1 MTRQRV
7 HLDAETIAEYQAGA
21 LAFWHVV
28 RRRRIAAHLA
38 QCPDCSS
45 LARRLTQVSVVLA
58 AAPVPAMPAGVAERL
73 TAALSAESSPPAI
86 TAKPGRSRRLLTP
99 SGGRGPRLVP
109 AMTAMAVL
117 VALGVGGYTLSQTTS
132 PGASS
137 GHAAS
142 NAVSAPGKSSPVN
155 GRIAPDHVGAGRT
168 AAGGVQLSYRVVA
181 TGTDYLPQTLRA
193 QVIREMKASVLS
205 VASPP
210 AALAACVA
218 RIGAGSVATF
228 IDLAQYQGRK
238 AWIVASAERAWVTG
252 TLCSA
257 SRPDLL
263 TSISLTL
270 SP

>member
-1 MTRQRV
+1 MNQF

-28 RRRRIAAHLA
+28 RRRHIAAHLA

-45 LARRLTQVSVVLA
+45 QARRLTQVSVVLA
-58 AAPVPAMPAGVAERL
+58 AAPVPAMPADVAERL
-73 TAALSAESSPPAI
+73 TAALSAESSPGAI
-86 TAKPGRSRRLLTP
+86 TAKPGRSRRLLAA

-109 AMTAMAVL
+109 AMTAMVAL
-117 VALGVGGYTLSQTTS
+117 VVLGVGGYALSQTTS

-142 NAVSAPGKSSPVN
+142 NAVSASKSSAAN
-155 GRIAPDHVGAGRT
+155 GRFAPDHVGAGST
-168 AAGGVQLSYRVVA
+168 VAGGVQLSYRVVA